1 MLNRVFFSLTVS
13 KFLITTGY
21 GDVTKSEII
30 DFSEV
35 GKYQCSNW
43 IDYPIDVEHTTGG
56 LLGTN
61 IVVCGGD
68 YPIGTTANDASIAT
82 DECYKITSK
91 QTVKFGQMNT
101 QRYSAASVTINSN
114 TLWVTGGWDGNNR
127 FSSTEFVYLNGAIQ
141 AGNSGCKLLKITHP
155 KLDDP
160 SVFKYTACSHTSNA
174 LNFLYALYPKLLRL

>member
-1 MLNRVFFSLTVS
+1 MLSCFSCSGLHSKSLVRRFRTESPFSLLFSVTVS

-21 GDVTKSEII
+21 GDGFYLTKSEII

-43 IDYPIDVEHTTGG
+43 IDYPIGVNHATGG

-61 IVVCGGD
+61 IVVCGGGD
-68 YPIGTTANDASIAT
+68 PAT

-91 QTVKFGQMNT
+91 ETIKFGQMNT
-101 QRYSAASVTINSN
+101 KRYAAASVTINSN

-127 FSSTEFVYLNGAIQ
+127 
-141 AGNSGCKLLKITHP
+141 
-155 KLDDP
+155 
-160 SVFKYTACSHTSNA
+160 
-174 LNFLYALYPKLLRL
+174 